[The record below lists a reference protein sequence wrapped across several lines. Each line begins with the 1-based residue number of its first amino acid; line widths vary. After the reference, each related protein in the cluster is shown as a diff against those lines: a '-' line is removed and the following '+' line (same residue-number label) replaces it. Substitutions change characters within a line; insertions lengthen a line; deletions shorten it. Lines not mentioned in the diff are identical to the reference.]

1 LISIFEIYIRKLK
14 EKNMRKRPSGQS
26 GRNTYRDKLN
36 REEKKK
42 REEDV
47 LKQTPTIGTFFKRA
61 NTTIPVAVNL
71 ATSISS
77 TFLNESEGEV
87 SPPPNSGKYF
97 TGFIVVSK
105 YGDREVCSIF
115 SNRR

>member
-1 LISIFEIYIRKLK
+1 
-14 EKNMRKRPSGQS
+14 MRKRPSGQS
-26 GRNTYRDKLN
+26 GRNTYQDKLN
-36 REEKKK
+36 REEKRK

-61 NTTIPVAVNL
+61 NMTIPVTVNL
-71 ATSISS
+71 ATSS
-77 TFLNESEGEV
+77 TFLNKSEV